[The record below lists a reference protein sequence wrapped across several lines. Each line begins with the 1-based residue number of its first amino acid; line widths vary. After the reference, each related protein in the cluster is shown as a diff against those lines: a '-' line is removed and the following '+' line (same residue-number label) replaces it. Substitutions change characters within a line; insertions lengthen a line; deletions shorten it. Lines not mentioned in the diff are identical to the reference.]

1 MGSMMSKQQ
10 TADYAF
16 RFAHFAFE
24 LARETDS
31 DPDRARYRQA
41 FTLALALVRHS
52 NHLLAMAEEEPML
65 NHHDPLA
72 VRDFEA
78 NWQQGLNWWNKLVV
92 EFTDRVGVVTQRR
105 MERHMGAFWDES

>member
-1 MGSMMSKQQ
+1 MMSKQQ

-24 LARETDS
+24 LAREEGS
-31 DPDRARYRQA
+31 RPNFIPARYRSMFEQ
-41 FTLALALVRHS
+41 ALALVRHS

-78 NWQQGLNWWNKLVV
+78 NWQQGLNWWNKAS
-92 EFTDRVGVVTQRR
+92 EAFANSVGTHTQIRIF
-105 MERHMGAFWDES
+105 RHMEGFRAL

>member
-1 MGSMMSKQQ
+1 MSKQQ
-10 TADYAF
+10 TANYAF
-16 RFAHFAFE
+16 RFANFAFE
-24 LARETDS
+24 LARETES

-65 NHHDPLA
+65 NHQDPLE

-92 EFTDRVGVVTQRR
+92 EFLDGLNWETEHR
-105 MERHMGAFWDES
+105 MQMHMQEFWVES